1 MKTFEK
7 QFNIKT
13 KLETLDRYVRSIL
26 NKFDPDDEIEVKVQ
40 EFDRKQ
46 IVNVSRRLRRENG
59 FQWITH
65 RSPPS
70 IIFEKGCDI
79 EKGPPRNRD
88 YVKVPPPMPDP
99 LRSHI

>member
-40 EFDRKQ
+40 EFDGKQ
-46 IVNVSRRLRRENG
+46 IVNVK
-59 FQWITH
+59 
-65 RSPPS
+65 
-70 IIFEKGCDI
+70 IFDRI
-79 EKGPPRNRD
+79 LN
-88 YVKVPPPMPDP
+88 
-99 LRSHI
+99 